1 MGHHRLYGCFFYKL
15 LYPSVHSPVR
25 SFVSSLGTNNEFTQK
40 YNIILFYSRAPLLR
54 TSSFTPAQ
62 CNCTTLLSHIL
73 GPVIQAALLVLISMT
88 YALCIFTDNR
98 KLKNN
103 FHIQK
108 AIPVK
113 LAEEAGPGKNLHIS
127 AGKVLLFLLYFLL
140 RDIRNLVL
148 DNVATTGPEV
158 GIYERKILKIRK
170 DNTLSIKKKKVRFKK
185 KR

>member
-62 CNCTTLLSHIL
+62 PCLVTSQ
-73 GPVIQAALLVLISMT
+73 VQSYKQAALLVLISMT

-98 KLKNN
+98 KLKQLSYPESNPCQRRRRSRPR
-103 FHIQK
+103 QK
-108 AIPVK
+108 PTYQRRKGASIFIIIFFTK
-113 LAEEAGPGKNLHIS
+113 GHQKSS
-127 AGKVLLFLLYFLL
+127 AGQCGYN
-140 RDIRNLVL
+140 R
-148 DNVATTGPEV
+148 P
-158 GIYERKILKIRK
+158 
-170 DNTLSIKKKKVRFKK
+170 
-185 KR
+185 

>member
-98 KLKNN
+98 KLKQLSYPESNPCQTRRRSRPR
-103 FHIQK
+103 QK
-108 AIPVK
+108 PT
-113 LAEEAGPGKNLHIS
+113 
-127 AGKVLLFLLYFLL
+127 YQ
-140 RDIRNLVL
+140 R
-148 DNVATTGPEV
+148 
-158 GIYERKILKIRK
+158 RKGASILIIFFTKGH
-170 DNTLSIKKKKVRFKK
+170 
-185 KR
+185 